1 MKVETILQRKGR
13 DVVTISPDTTVAEA
27 VSVVCKRRIGAV
39 IVVGGDGGVQGIF
52 SERDLIMGV
61 NDRGAEILRT
71 PVRDVMTKEVHSCTR
86 QNTVIEVMEM
96 MTRRRIRH
104 VPVIE
109 AGTLI
114 GLVSIGDAVK
124 HRIAETEN
132 EAEALRDYIAT
143 G

>member
-52 SERDLIMGV
+52 SERDLIMGI
-61 NDRGAEILRT
+61 NDSGAEILRM

-114 GLVSIGDAVK
+114 GLVSIGDAVM
-124 HRIAETEN
+124 HRIAETEH

>member
-1 MKVETILQRKGR
+1 
-13 DVVTISPDTTVAEA
+13 
-27 VSVVCKRRIGAV
+27 
-39 IVVGGDGGVQGIF
+39 
-52 SERDLIMGV
+52 
-61 NDRGAEILRT
+61 
-71 PVRDVMTKEVHSCTR
+71 
-86 QNTVIEVMEM
+86 VIEVMEM

-114 GLVSIGDAVK
+114 GLVSIGDAVM
-124 HRIAETEN
+124 HRIAETEH

>member
-1 MKVETILQRKGR
+1 MRVETILQRKGR

-39 IVVGGDGGVQGIF
+39 LVVGRDGGVQGIF

-61 NDRGAEILRT
+61 NESGADILRM
-71 PVRDVMTKEVHSCTR
+71 PVSDVMTKEVHSCTR

-109 AGTLI
+109 DGALI
-114 GLVSIGDAVK
+114 GLVSIGDAVM

>member
-39 IVVGGDGGVQGIF
+39 IVVGSDGGVQGIF
-52 SERDLIMGV
+52 SERDLIMGI
-61 NDRGAEILRT
+61 NDSGAEILRM
-71 PVRDVMTKEVHSCTR
+71 PVSDVMTKEVHSCTR